1 MSRGRGRKG
10 EMERKEALSDTNA
23 VGEKRREA
31 NANERRR
38 IREFNEAMR
47 RLRELTKHV
56 HVQNKKK
63 GRKVTKV
70 ILKKNEPQ
78 N

>member
-70 ILKKNEPQ
+70 ILNINKHT
-78 N
+78 

>member
-38 IREFNEAMR
+38 IREFNDAMR

-70 ILKKNEPQ
+70 ILKKYKHT
-78 N
+78 